1 MSGDN
6 KSADNKDETFELLAH
21 EKKISELY
29 QNNKQQQAQ
38 QPSAQID
45 SRIMAMAK
53 QQLSDNSSLLT
64 KAATPDQQS
73 SAHKKTQH
81 KSQKSWQWPFSLVAS
96 VGILSVLFIT
106 QKDYFIH
113 SNNIAAGDAG
123 IINVPVIGVPDIS
136 EVEIFSEELVAV
148 KSFPV
153 NKAPASAL
161 KPEILLDK
169 GFVTAQRKNMSVS
182 QTSKLLN
189 EQLSDSS
196 MLEDNSLKTSPISL
210 LDMSKLAELLKR
222 HQTIQ
227 NISEVEATAS
237 SVKMQQTL
245 FEHLTR
251 YQKSH
256 AEFIIP
262 DKYLSVLTEKQVEQ
276 LTSFATETVPEN

>member
-64 KAATPDQQS
+64 KAATLDQQS

-81 KSQKSWQWPFSLVAS
+81 KSQKAWQWPFSLVAS
-96 VGILSVLFIT
+96 VGILSILFIT

-113 SNNIAAGDAG
+113 SNIIASGD
-123 IINVPVIGVPDIS
+123 PDIG
-136 EVEIFSEELVAV
+136 EVEKFSEELVAV
-148 KSFPV
+148 QSFQA
-153 NKAPASAL
+153 NEAPASAL
-161 KPEILLDK
+161 KSEVLLDK

-189 EQLSDSS
+189 EQLSDRS

-210 LDMSKLAELLKR
+210 LDMTKLAELLKR